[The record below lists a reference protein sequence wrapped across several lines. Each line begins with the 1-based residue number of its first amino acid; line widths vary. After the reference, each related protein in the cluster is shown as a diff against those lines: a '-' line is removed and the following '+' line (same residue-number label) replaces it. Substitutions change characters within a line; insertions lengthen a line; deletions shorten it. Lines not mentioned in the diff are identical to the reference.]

1 MMILTSLSLA
11 QLFHSFSAACSRLD
25 PTLPPLD
32 DDEEIWLGDEKL
44 YHKMNMLALKELSVY
59 RQWVQATGLKRQTLQ
74 LGILNLLWGECHDWL
89 E

>member
-1 MMILTSLSLA
+1 MNLTLA
-11 QLFHSFSAACSRLD
+11 QLFTSFSAACNRLD
-25 PTLPPLD
+25 PTLPTLGD
-32 DDEEIWLGDEKL
+32 AEEIWLGDENL
-44 YHKMNMLALKELSVY
+44 YRKMNVLALKELSIY